1 MRATT
6 AMSFSVRF
14 RTAFPRLVRRG
25 PGKVG
30 ALQGASEAPLESS
43 RESLSY
49 QGHSGLPLREGEER
63 EVRAVV
69 PHFLG
74 GGETKGGCQS
84 NVILLQ
90 TAGLSRQARGR
101 WMRSEPPVPLYRPEN
116 QSILNLRFVPFMLIR
131 VCRTR

>member
-1 MRATT
+1 MALEGGRASRVEAAVRAVA
-6 AMSFSVRF
+6 AMLFSVRF
-14 RTAFPRLVRRG
+14 RTAFPRLVRKG

-30 ALQGASEAPLESS
+30 VLQGASGAPLESS

-63 EVRAVV
+63 EARAVV

-84 NVILLQ
+84 NAILL
-90 TAGLSRQARGR
+90 
-101 WMRSEPPVPLYRPEN
+101 
-116 QSILNLRFVPFMLIR
+116 
-131 VCRTR
+131 